1 VIIKGGSRRR
11 GAQLAAHLLRTDQ
24 NEKVELREVR
34 GTVATDLLG
43 ALDEIEA
50 TASGTRCRKPF
61 YHASISP
68 QPDRPLTARQWSHAI
83 DTLERALG
91 LKGQPRVVVAHVK
104 GKRQHVHVV
113 WSRID
118 LERGRAIADSWNFR
132 VHEAVARD
140 LESEFGHDAVRGA
153 FTGREVQQSRPR
165 RTPRL
170 YELRQEERSGVHLSD
185 VETEITALW
194 RCTSR
199 GDEFRA
205 KLHDAG
211 YILAR
216 GDRRTFVVVD
226 SAGGVHALA
235 RRIEGVRTRDIHARF
250 SETAVSE
257 LPSVTDARTIMRDR
271 LQAIQSEFEVS
282 ETRQNDAELPA
293 FTTAKTAVTVRE
305 ASLVKIPKRT
315 SLVATRFYTSK
326 VHLWRARQ
334 LDRRLMV
341 TARRTTTGAHTKPR
355 VPNKAI
361 NARRGVAKERRTS
374 TYAQERVA
382 ILLLFGSKIAAA
394 QLYSPKDQLAA
405 IISALKAEERAA
417 LNSLRDREVVEIEK
431 QTRRRL
437 LLAYRVAAR
446 HVTGRALSAGKPN
459 KPFRKRELPDRSPKP
474 RS

>member
-50 TASGTRCRKPF
+50 TATGTRCRKPF

-68 QPDRPLTARQWSHAI
+68 QPDRPLTARQWSQAI

-140 LESEFGHDAVRGA
+140 LESEFGHAAVRGA
-153 FTGREVQQSRPR
+153 FTGRDVQQSRPR

-170 YELRQEERSGVHLSD
+170 HELRQEERSGIPLSD

-226 SAGGVHALA
+226 AAGGVHALA

-257 LPSVTDARTIMRDR
+257 LPSVTDARTIMQDR

-282 ETRQNDAELPA
+282 ESRQNDAAPPA
-293 FTTAKTAVTVRE
+293 FTTAKTAVTGRE
-305 ASLVKIPKRT
+305 ASLGKMPRRT
-315 SLVATRFYTSK
+315 PLVATRFYTSK
-326 VHLWRARQ
+326 MRLWRARQ
-334 LDRRLMV
+334 LDRRLMAM
-341 TARRTTTGAHTKPR
+341 ARKTTGAQTKPR
-355 VPNKAI
+355 VPNEAI
-361 NARRGVAKERRTS
+361 NARRGHAKERRTS
-374 TYAQERVA
+374 TYAQERAA

-417 LNSLRDREVVEIEK
+417 LNSLRDREEVEIEK

-437 LLAYRVAAR
+437 LLAYRVVAR
-446 HVTGRALSAGKPN
+446 HVAERALSVGKPS

-474 RS
+474 RR

>member
-1 VIIKGGSRRR
+1 MIIKGGSRRR

-34 GTVATDLLG
+34 GTIATDLLG

-50 TASGTRCRKPF
+50 TATGTRCRKPF

-68 QPDRPLTARQWSHAI
+68 PPERSLTARQWSHAI

-153 FTGREVQQSRPR
+153 FTGRDVQQSRPR
-165 RTPRL
+165 RTPRSH
-170 YELRQEERSGVHLSD
+170 ELRQEERSGIHLSD
-185 VETEITALW
+185 VEAEITALW
-194 RCTSR
+194 RCTSH
-199 GDEFRA
+199 GEEFRA
-205 KLHDAG
+205 NLHDAG

-226 SAGGVHALA
+226 AAGGVHALA

-250 SETAVSE
+250 SETRVSE

-271 LQAIQSEFEVS
+271 LHAIQSEREVS
-282 ETRQNDAELPA
+282 ESHHNDAALPA
-293 FTTAKTAVTVRE
+293 FTTAKIAVTGRE
-305 ASLVKIPKRT
+305 ASLGKIPKRT

-326 VHLWRARQ
+326 MRLWRAGHPNGS
-334 LDRRLMV
+334 L
-341 TARRTTTGAHTKPR
+341 AATGQRGETRPPTKPR
-355 VPNKAI
+355 SSKDAVHV
-361 NARRGVAKERRTS
+361 RRGQSKDRRIS
-374 TYAQERVA
+374 TYAQERAA

-417 LNSLRDREVVEIEK
+417 LNSLREREAVEIERQK
-431 QTRRRL
+431 QKRL
-437 LLAYRVAAR
+437 LQGYRMAAR
-446 HVTGRALSAGKPN
+446 GVTAPALVGDKPAQPIAKRGFKDRNPEHGR
-459 KPFRKRELPDRSPKP
+459 
-474 RS
+474 

>member
-50 TASGTRCRKPF
+50 TATGTRCRKPF

-68 QPDRPLTARQWSHAI
+68 PPDRSLTARQWSHAI

-132 VHEAVARD
+132 IHEEVARG
-140 LESEFGHDAVRGA
+140 LERDFGHDAVRGA
-153 FTGREVQQSRPR
+153 FTGRDVQSSRPK

-170 YELRQEERSGVHLSD
+170 HELRQEERSGIRHTD
-185 VETEITALW
+185 VQAEITALW
-194 RCTSR
+194 RSTAR
-199 GDEFRA
+199 GDEFRE

-226 SAGGVHALA
+226 AAGGVHALA
-235 RRIEGVRTRDIHARF
+235 RRIDGVRTRDIQARF

-257 LPSVTDARTIMRDR
+257 LPSVTDARAIMRDR
-271 LQAIQSEFEVS
+271 LHAIQSECEAS
-282 ETRQNDAELPA
+282 EPRQSDSTLPA
-293 FTTAKTAVTVRE
+293 FTTAKTAVTGRKV
-305 ASLVKIPKRT
+305 SLGKILKLKSP
-315 SLVATRFYTSK
+315 VAAGFYTGKMRLWQVGHPNGSPSAAGQRGETRPPAKPRAFKDASYTRRDQSK
-326 VHLWRARQ
+326 
-334 LDRRLMV
+334 DRR
-341 TARRTTTGAHTKPR
+341 
-355 VPNKAI
+355 I
-361 NARRGVAKERRTS
+361 S
-374 TYAQERVA
+374 TYAQERAA

-394 QLYSPKDQLAA
+394 QLYSPKDELAA
-405 IISALKAEERAA
+405 IITALKSEEKAA
-417 LNSLRDREVVEIEK
+417 LNSLREREALEVERW
-431 QTRRRL
+431 TRRSL
-437 LLAYRVAAR
+437 LLGWGSAAR
-446 HVTGRALSAGKPN
+446 HVTGRAVSAGKPTT
-459 KPFRKRELPDRSPKP
+459 PPRKRGARDRSAKP
-474 RS
+474 RR